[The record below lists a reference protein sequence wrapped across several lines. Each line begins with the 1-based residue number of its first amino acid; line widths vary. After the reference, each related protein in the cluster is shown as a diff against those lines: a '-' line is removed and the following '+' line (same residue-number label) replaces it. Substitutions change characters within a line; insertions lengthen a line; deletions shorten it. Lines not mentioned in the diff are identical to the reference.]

1 MKKCKNCKYFCHDY
15 STGTSECAKYDDM
28 TEEETERYYVN
39 DEENCPYWNDFESND
54 DSFLPLTYAEIE
66 RIFKVA
72 RSMCPNITD
81 DMWDSDG
88 AINYMNVNDSTPV
101 D

>member
-28 TEEETERYYVN
+28 TEEETKRYYVN

-54 DSFLPLTYAEIE
+54 DSFLPRTYAEIE
-66 RIFKVA
+66 YNDLDTPEAMSGCHF
-72 RSMCPNITD
+72 D
-81 DMWDSDG
+81 DM
-88 AINYMNVNDSTPV
+88 NYLRYRER
-101 D
+101 